1 MDYKEQSLWGNISNG
16 NGNGFPSA
24 IRWSFETGSATES
37 GSVYPGA
44 DLIFHKTEQWRKE
57 GITKKAV
64 KDKVLKIPRRYKC
77 SYSVKDDANVT
88 KVLELLI
95 EASSHLD
102 PIFNR
107 YVAFQYFINTFLS
120 FLCDFLGKSQTISSF
135 FD

>member
-1 MDYKEQSLWGNISNG
+1 MGQFIPVQISSSTKLSNG
-16 NGNGFPSA
+16 
-24 IRWSFETGSATES
+24 EKK
-37 GSVYPGA
+37 V
-44 DLIFHKTEQWRKE
+44 LLQ
-57 GITKKAV
+57 KKAV
-64 KDKVLKIPRRYKC
+64 KDKVLKIPRQYIC
-77 SYSVKDDANVT
+77 NYSVKDDANVN
-88 KVLELLI
+88 KVLALLI

>member
-1 MDYKEQSLWGNISNG
+1 MGQFIPVQISSSTKLSNG
-16 NGNGFPSA
+16 
-24 IRWSFETGSATES
+24 EKK
-37 GSVYPGA
+37 V
-44 DLIFHKTEQWRKE
+44 LQ
-57 GITKKAV
+57 KKAV

-120 FLCDFLGKSQTISSF
+120 FLCDFFGQESNHFQFLWLGDVRESLTESEFLSPF
-135 FD
+135 

>member
-1 MDYKEQSLWGNISNG
+1 MGQFIPVQISSSTKLSNG
-16 NGNGFPSA
+16 
-24 IRWSFETGSATES
+24 EKK
-37 GSVYPGA
+37 V
-44 DLIFHKTEQWRKE
+44 LQ
-57 GITKKAV
+57 KKAV

-135 FD
+135 FDKATWGSHSQSQSFFRDF